1 MKLGIALAGGGSKG
15 SYQAGFWKALRE
27 LGIEYDIV
35 TGTSIGAINGAL
47 MVQGDYD
54 RAERLWSTVTVE
66 DIMAHGVNLK
76 YDMDYYFENRDS
88 LLQAAKEFAASRGAD
103 IHPYKALIQRE
114 FDEEAFF
121 ASPVDYAAVTARFPS
136 LQMVEA
142 RKADMVPG
150 AVEPWLLASSS
161 CFPVFPLCEIEGQNY
176 IDGGYADNLPI
187 GTAFR
192 LGADEVI
199 AVALKPDAFDK
210 AYPHHPLVKRIAP
223 SRPLGPFLD
232 FSREVL
238 DRNFRLG
245 YMDTM
250 RAFGEHMGMRYSF
263 RPEGMRVLLEAARA
277 YLLWLLRRDLNGP
290 DSAVQSVL
298 ERFSGDNHLSDRLFA
313 RKDGNLE
320 TFAIRALEYFM
331 DVLDYPHEDLYDLE
345 TLLSAL
351 RDELLRAESA
361 PPVAEAAALAEQ
373 LCRTDWKAQL
383 RQLAP
388 GGGGDDGQIL
398 LATWRLYLLEQ
409 RETTA
414 ANC

>member
-47 MVQGDYD
+47 MVQGDYE

-66 DIMAHGVNLK
+66 DIMAHGINLK
-76 YDMDYYFENRDS
+76 HDMDYYFENRDQ
-88 LLQAAKEFAASRGAD
+88 LLQAAKEFAVSRGAD
-103 IHPYKALIQRE
+103 ITPYQALIHKE
-114 FDEEAFF
+114 FDETAFF

-142 RKADMVPG
+142 CKSDMEPG

-192 LGADEVI
+192 LGADQVI

-210 AYPHHPLVKRIAP
+210 NYPHHPLVKRIAP

-232 FSREVL
+232 FSPDVL
-238 DRNFRLG
+238 SRNFRLG

-250 RAFGEHMGMRYSF
+250 RAFDRHLGVRYSF
-263 RPEGMRVLLEAARA
+263 RPEGEAFLLDAARA
-277 YLLWLLRRDLNGP
+277 YLLWLLRRDLAP
-290 DSAVQSVL
+290 AESAVQSVL
-298 ERFSGDNHLSDRLFA
+298 VHMSGDDRLSDQLFA
-313 RKDGNLE
+313 RRDGDLLSLS
-320 TFAIRALEYFM
+320 IQALEYFM
-331 DVLDYPHEDLYDLE
+331 QLLDYPHEDLYDLE
-345 TLLSAL
+345 TLLPAL
-351 RDELLRAESA
+351 RDELLRDDAA
-361 PPVAEAAALAEQ
+361 PAVAQAASLGALLE
-373 LCRTDWKAQL
+373 RTDWKSYL
-383 RQLAP
+383 RQMAP
-388 GGGGDDGQIL
+388 GGGGDDGEIL

-409 RETTA
+409 SETAEAT
-414 ANC
+414 C